1 MMKTKI
7 AFLMEHIITG
17 GIETCLLQLLSVM
30 KDNPDLDITVIT
42 KHSVSNKSIS
52 DFFVRNKIA
61 LVDYDKYYRVF
72 SPDSSQK
79 ILDKLYWKIRK
90 RIDKTAIRKQ
100 LSQYDLLI
108 DYFNGSFFGIVRKVN
123 KPKIAV
129 FHGAFEAYL
138 QTGLCWN
145 ACKVYDK
152 IVCISESF
160 YKDIQRMSD
169 DNINKYEFIY
179 NPIDVR
185 QILSAGKEP
194 APMKIDSK
202 YFIMVARLHPD
213 KDHETLLR
221 AFKKFLTAE
230 KNPDVKL
237 VLCGTGPLL
246 DDMQKMASELKID
259 NNVIF
264 MGDTPNPHVYVRN
277 AMANI
282 LSTYGEG
289 LPMSLIEAQILGTV
303 NVASSVKSGIA
314 EILMYGDAGF
324 LFPQGGINALSKIMS
339 KIYHNEFNK
348 DAMIKCAQDNLYRFD
363 AKNIANK
370 FYQLFNEVIQGKK
383 TISA

>member
-17 GIETCLLQLLSVM
+17 GIETCLFQLLSVM

-179 NPIDVR
+179 NPIGFKK
-185 QILSAGKEP
+185 ILLASKQP
-194 APMKIDSK
+194 APIKINGK
-202 YFIMVARLHPD
+202 YFISVARMHSD
-213 KDHETLLR
+213 KDHETLLHG
-221 AFKKFLTAE
+221 FKMFLTTE

-237 VLCGTGPLL
+237 ILCGTGPKFNNIKQLAL
-246 DDMQKMASELKID
+246 ELGID
-259 NNVIF
+259 KYVVF
-264 MGDTPNPHVYVRN
+264 MGDTPNPHTYVRN
-277 AMANI
+277 AMAHI

-289 LPMSLIEAQILGTV
+289 LSMVLIEAQILGTV
-303 NVASSVKSGIA
+303 NVASCVKSGIQ
-314 EILMYGDAGF
+314 EVLMQGNAGF
-324 LFPQGGINALSKIMS
+324 LFPQGCASALSKIMS

-348 DAMIKCAQDNLYRFD
+348 NAMIKCAQDNLYRFD

>member
-1 MMKTKI
+1 
-7 AFLMEHIITG
+7 MEHIITG

-42 KHSVSNKSIS
+42 KYSVSNKSIS

-246 DDMQKMASELKID
+246 DDMQKMVSELKID

-264 MGDTPNPHVYVRN
+264 MGDTPNPHTYVRN
-277 AMANI
+277 AMAHI
-282 LSTYGEG
+282 LSTYSEG
-289 LPMSLIEAQILGTV
+289 LSMVLIEAQILGTV
-303 NVASSVKSGIA
+303 NVASCVKSGIQ
-314 EILMYGDAGF
+314 EVLMYGDAGF

-348 DAMIKCAQDNLYRFD
+348 NAMIKCAQDNLYRFD

>member
-1 MMKTKI
+1 
-7 AFLMEHIITG
+7 MEHIITG
-17 GIETCLLQLLSVM
+17 GIETCLFQLLSIM
-30 KDNPDLDITVIT
+30 KDNPNLDITVIT

-61 LVDYDKYYRVF
+61 LIDYDKHYRVF
-72 SPDSSQK
+72 APNAPQK
-79 ILDKLYWKIRK
+79 ILDKISWKILQ
-90 RIDKTAIRKQ
+90 RIDKIAIRKQ
-100 LSQYDLLI
+100 LSHYDLLV
-108 DYFNGSFFGIVRKVN
+108 DYFNGSFLGIVRKVN

-138 QTGLCWN
+138 QTGLYWN
-145 ACKVYDK
+145 ARTVYDK
-152 IVCISESF
+152 IVCISKSF
-160 YKDIQRMSD
+160 YKDIQKLNNC
-169 DNINKYEFIY
+169 NINKYEFIY
-179 NPIDVR
+179 DPIDFK
-185 QILSAGKEP
+185 QILSASKEP

-246 DDMQKMASELKID
+246 DSMQKMASELKID

-289 LPMSLIEAQILGTV
+289 LSMSLIEAQILGTV
-303 NVASSVKSGIA
+303 NVATSVKSGIT
-314 EILMYGDAGF
+314 EVLMYGDAGF

-339 KIYHNEFNK
+339 KIYHNDFNK
-348 DAMIKCAQDNLYRFD
+348 NAMIKCAQDNLYRFD
-363 AKNIANK
+363 AKNIVNK
-370 FYQLFNEVIQGKK
+370 FYKLFNEVIQNKK
-383 TISA
+383 MLSS

>member
-1 MMKTKI
+1 
-7 AFLMEHIITG
+7 MEHIITG
-17 GIETCLLQLLSVM
+17 GIETCLFQLLSIM
-30 KDNPDLDITVIT
+30 KDNPNLDITVIT

-61 LVDYDKYYRVF
+61 LIDYDKHYRVF
-72 SPDSSQK
+72 APNAPQK
-79 ILDKLYWKIRK
+79 ILDKISWKIRQ
-90 RIDKTAIRKQ
+90 RIDKIAIRKQ
-100 LSQYDLLI
+100 LSHYDLLV
-108 DYFNGSFFGIVRKVN
+108 DYFNGSFLGIVRKVN

-138 QTGLCWN
+138 QTGLYWN
-145 ACKVYDK
+145 ARTVYDK
-152 IVCISESF
+152 IVCISKSF
-160 YKDIQRMSD
+160 YKDIQKLND
-169 DNINKYEFIY
+169 CNINKYEFIY
-179 NPIDVR
+179 DPIDFK
-185 QILSAGKEP
+185 QILSASKEP

-246 DDMQKMASELKID
+246 DSMQKMASELKID

-289 LPMSLIEAQILGTV
+289 LSMSLIEAQILGTV
-303 NVASSVKSGIA
+303 NVATSVKSGIT
-314 EILMYGDAGF
+314 EVLMYGDAGF

-339 KIYHNEFNK
+339 KIYHNDFNK
-348 DAMIKCAQDNLYRFD
+348 NAMIKCAQDNLYRFD
-363 AKNIANK
+363 AKNIVNK
-370 FYQLFNEVIQGKK
+370 FYKLFNEVIQNKK
-383 TISA
+383 MLSS

>member
-17 GIETCLLQLLSVM
+17 GIETCLFQLLSIM
-30 KDNPDLDITVIT
+30 KDNPNLDITVIT

-61 LVDYDKYYRVF
+61 LIDYDKHYRVF
-72 SPDSSQK
+72 APNAPQK
-79 ILDKLYWKIRK
+79 ILDKISWKILQ
-90 RIDKTAIRKQ
+90 RIDKIAIRKQ
-100 LSQYDLLI
+100 LSHYDLLV
-108 DYFNGSFFGIVRKVN
+108 DYFNGSFLGIVRKVN

-138 QTGLCWN
+138 QTGLYWN
-145 ACKVYDK
+145 ARTVYDK
-152 IVCISESF
+152 IVCISKSF
-160 YKDIQRMSD
+160 YKDIQKLNNC
-169 DNINKYEFIY
+169 NINKYEFIY
-179 NPIDVR
+179 DPIDFK
-185 QILSAGKEP
+185 QILSASKEP

-246 DDMQKMASELKID
+246 DSMQKMASELKID

-289 LPMSLIEAQILGTV
+289 LSMSLIEAQILGTV
-303 NVASSVKSGIA
+303 NVATSVKSGIT
-314 EILMYGDAGF
+314 EVLMYGDAGF

-339 KIYHNEFNK
+339 KIYHNDFNK
-348 DAMIKCAQDNLYRFD
+348 NAMIKCAQDNLYRFD
-363 AKNIANK
+363 AKNIVNK
-370 FYQLFNEVIQGKK
+370 FYKLFNEVIQNKK
-383 TISA
+383 MLSS

>member
-17 GIETCLLQLLSVM
+17 GIETCLFQLLSVM

-42 KHSVSNKSIS
+42 KYSVSNKSIS

-160 YKDIQRMSD
+160 YKDIQRMSE

-264 MGDTPNPHVYVRN
+264 MGDTPNPHTYVRN
-277 AMANI
+277 AMAHI
-282 LSTYGEG
+282 LSTYAEG
-289 LPMSLIEAQILGTV
+289 LSMVLIEAQILGTV
-303 NVASSVKSGIA
+303 NVASCVKSGIQ
-314 EILMYGDAGF
+314 EVLMYGDAGF

-348 DAMIKCAQDNLYRFD
+348 NAMIKCAQDNLYRFD

>member
-17 GIETCLLQLLSVM
+17 GIETCLFQLLSVM

-42 KHSVSNKSIS
+42 KYSVSNKSIS

-264 MGDTPNPHVYVRN
+264 MGDTPNPHTYVRN
-277 AMANI
+277 AMAHI
-282 LSTYGEG
+282 LSTYAEG
-289 LPMSLIEAQILGTV
+289 LSMVLIEAQILGTV
-303 NVASSVKSGIA
+303 NVASCVKSGIQ
-314 EILMYGDAGF
+314 EVLMYGDAGF

-348 DAMIKCAQDNLYRFD
+348 NAMIKCAQDNLYRFD